1 MGRTLIGQVVGYC
14 MGNKNDIGSGGS
26 ISPPAGDIGPPLS
39 WTWVWNGAQNRLE
52 KRRIWTVGGVVRCMG
67 FLESWVLVSIW
78 VSSHYD
84 MYRNGI
90 LTFGPSSWG
99 TGDLGTRNWVTLA
112 KRACFTHYL
121 GPLGQSD
128 PISGSQISGAP

>member
-52 KRRIWTVGGVVRCMG
+52 KRRSWTGGGVVRCMG

-99 TGDLGTRNWVTLA
+99 TGDLGTRNLVTLD
-112 KRACFTHYL
+112 KRARIVGKTDPF
-121 GPLGQSD
+121 GQSD
-128 PISGSQISGAP
+128 QSLGSKISGTR